1 MKIIKDELRQ
11 INLHPLVIY
20 CIVSP
25 KDPKERIEALNRLNR
40 YKAYTRGLF
49 KFQLIERDG
58 TFNEDLT
65 PDLIDKIKR
74 CNMFVRLIDDGS
86 NCFCYARNKVNYNLS
101 PDEID
106 YSIQKFVVDVCMQNI
121 SHLESRTAQCAHQE
135 DSSQQMWTL
144 HRMQQVFQEA
154 LNLKKARHISW
165 SRLIDD
171 EVSVSSNGILHAEK
185 VVLDSSESRLTQKDN
200 QLKKFIRQLEET
212 LASEVNKEWL
222 LAELRRVDEAPS
234 LEESDENAQSSV
246 KRKPTISVEIKQVV
260 KQTLKSGREKT
271 AYGFVFTIDD
281 ETYSVYLGGKEQTMI
296 YACALLR
303 QKMGQKMY
311 RHEFINNSRG
321 LSPETEFTREKAKPW
336 IKKIY
341 EFLFKNDSCEFAKWY
356 SKLETNSGQPLNQG
370 KSQINSKIKDN
381 LPESAVYFCKVNTKS
396 DDLGDTYYD
405 IQIPAEKITVPE
417 ELVNR

>member
-25 KDPKERIEALNRLNR
+25 KDPKDRIEALNRLNR

-65 PDLIDKIKR
+65 PELIDKIKR

-86 NCFCYARNKVNYNLS
+86 SSFFYATNKVNYNLS
-101 PDEID
+101 PDEIE
-106 YSIQKFVVDVCMQNI
+106 YSIKKFVVDVCMQNN
-121 SHLESRTAQCAHQE
+121 SHLEFRTEQCAHQE

-144 HRMQQVFQEA
+144 HRMQQVFQDA
-154 LNLKKARHISW
+154 LHLKRARHMTW

-171 EVSVSSNGILHAEK
+171 EVSVPLVEVENKLRSFSDDECGTIVKRIKEEPDFETAIRWLREK
-185 VVLDSSESRLTQKDN
+185 
-200 QLKKFIRQLEET
+200 
-212 LASEVNKEWL
+212 LASM
-222 LAELRRVDEAPS
+222 DEAPS

-246 KRKPTISVEIKQVV
+246 KRKPKISVEIKQVV

-271 AYGFVFTIDD
+271 AYGFVFAIDD

-321 LSPETEFTREKAKPW
+321 LSPETEFTRETAKPW

-370 KSQINSKIKDN
+370 KSQINSKIKAN
-381 LPESAVYFCKVNTKS
+381 LPKSAVYFCQVNTKS

-405 IQIPAEKITVPE
+405 IQISPE
-417 ELVNR
+417 NIILPKEFVYICGS